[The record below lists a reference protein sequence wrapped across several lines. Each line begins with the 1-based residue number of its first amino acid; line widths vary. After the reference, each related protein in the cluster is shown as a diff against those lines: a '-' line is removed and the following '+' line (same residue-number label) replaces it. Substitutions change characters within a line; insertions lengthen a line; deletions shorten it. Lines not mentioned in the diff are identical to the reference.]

1 MSLSAAKVHIIV
13 FLPKYTKKFLELLF
27 LLPLKVENHPI
38 TSPALG
44 EARRSGR
51 LLLTKNHLVLT
62 PAFRPQAP
70 VNPLG
75 SPHIT
80 SLLPKTTI
88 LVHNK

>member
-1 MSLSAAKVHIIV
+1 MSLSAA
-13 FLPKYTKKFLELLF
+13 
-27 LLPLKVENHPI
+27 VENHPI

-70 VNPLG
+70 RDCFRESIVAVCV
-75 SPHIT
+75 SHSIE
-80 SLLPKTTI
+80 
-88 LVHNK
+88 